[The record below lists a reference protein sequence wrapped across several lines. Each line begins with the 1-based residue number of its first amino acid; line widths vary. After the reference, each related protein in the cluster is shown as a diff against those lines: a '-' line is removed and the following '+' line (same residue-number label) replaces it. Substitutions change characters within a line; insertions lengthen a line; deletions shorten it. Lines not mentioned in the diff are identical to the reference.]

1 MALQGS
7 DYFLINRAGVHYKLL
22 ASDILA
28 YISGNIGSTEFDVA
42 NIAARNALTGMTT
55 GDRVFVA
62 DATGDATVSA
72 GWAIYAWRGSAFT
85 KIAEQE
91 GLDVTVAGT
100 NLTYTAAPT
109 NGTVVS
115 KTGNDATLPLAD
127 ATNAGLL
134 ASAPFTKL
142 GFLTVA
148 GNTDLDAIRA
158 ASHAAATTQGT
169 ATTNPVTLT
178 GQAIGFSI
186 SNLASAP

>member
-42 NIAARNALTGMTT
+42 NITARNALTGLTT

-115 KTGNDATLPLAD
+115 NTGNDATLPLAD

-134 ASAPFTKL
+134 APAQFTKL
-142 GFLTVA
+142 GFLTVT

-158 ASHAAATTQGT
+158 ASHAAATAQGT

>member
-22 ASDILA
+22 ASDVLA
-28 YISGNIGSTEFDVA
+28 YISGNIGSTEYDVA
-42 NIAARNALTGMTT
+42 TIAARNALTGLST

-62 DATGDATVSA
+62 DATGDATVTA

-91 GLDVTVAGT
+91 ALDVTVAGT
-100 NLTYTAAPT
+100 NLSYTAAPT

-115 KTGNDATLPLAD
+115 NTGNDATLPLGD

-134 ASAPFTKL
+134 APAQFAKL
-142 GFLTVA
+142 AFLTVTA
-148 GNTDLDAIRA
+148 STDLDAIRT

>member
-115 KTGNDATLPLAD
+115 NTGNDATLPLAD

-134 ASAPFTKL
+134 APAQFTKL